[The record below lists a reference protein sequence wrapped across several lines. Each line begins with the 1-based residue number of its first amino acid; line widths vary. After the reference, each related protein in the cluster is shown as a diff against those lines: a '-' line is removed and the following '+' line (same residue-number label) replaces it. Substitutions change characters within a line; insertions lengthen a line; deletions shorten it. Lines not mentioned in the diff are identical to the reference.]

1 MVRTM
6 KKAVSAAM
14 ALVMTTGL
22 FITGNGSVV
31 KTYAAGESE
40 EQFVNSKYVEV
51 IGDGKYS
58 TGVSYD
64 DGIILLS
71 NVTDSTYADKGNL
84 KDKVTLSADSEL
96 AFMDKDGIDHVLEN
110 TDENGNQKFDA
121 IYGSVSQS
129 YYQLNIIEKDSK
141 LGAIND
147 AGEIVTLNGQQWF
160 DNMYIYNA
168 DGIGYVYGLEQYTS
182 GNVFDFTVVSED
194 GNELFT
200 VNNCN
205 NVRDISYYTNSKY
218 TSYFLMLDRADGTSI
233 LMDFSGKIWHDGDK
247 IKSCS
252 VSSSNST
259 EDSICVV
266 VMYNNSYGYYDYA
279 TGEKIEGEGR
289 LRSQRVSGKGT
300 KYVAVNNGKTVIYN
314 AYMEVEYE
322 LEGEY
327 YNLGSINSTG
337 KGKAVY
343 TLINS
348 DYQTI
353 NIVNKDGS
361 KWFDSDSEIVSR
373 PDISSAEGG
382 IFKLSD
388 GNSYF
393 VSDGGDI
400 RIKQSDLMRLAN
412 VKLEELYG
420 SFKYTGLS
428 FYMTDFGAVLSY
440 TMFADG
446 SVHNILITKESE
458 YSEAKYIGDG
468 DVSTIKGGTPNSMG
482 GILYFGETV
491 DKTITMADGS
501 TVACNKKVTKAYD
514 MYNAELKEI
523 EMPASLYRDS
533 KTLYFYS
540 DEGKKYRVT
549 SDGLTEVISQTH
561 SNSPYIRK
569 IGNTGAY
576 IYSLYENGR
585 TRYKLYDAND
595 KEVDIGLDALYSS
608 DNYRSIY
615 LNTLDMGYV
624 TVSYYDNNQRKTIYK
639 IYTYFGEHVLD
650 YSGFIT
656 NYVGKA
662 GKIYFVD
669 NKAMRFKD
677 ISGVLNDSSL
687 REDSTIKIETIK
699 GSDEKAFSGLKEN
712 SSIEDIKKELP
723 GLDISVLDS
732 EGKELPA
739 AKPVGTGCKIQVI
752 RDGKVIDTA
761 TVVVKGDTD
770 GSGTI
775 DVLDMEAVQ
784 KSILGIGEG
793 LTGAYNEAAKLSE
806 SDKISVLDMEAIQK
820 DILGLQKINKDTT
833 K

>member
-1 MVRTM
+1 MVRTV

-247 IKSCS
+247 IKSS
-252 VSSSNST
+252 RTVRSSID
-259 EDSICVV
+259 DSICV
-266 VMYNNSYGYYDYA
+266 MIIYDNAYGYYNYA
-279 TGEKIEGEGR
+279 TGEKIEGEGT
-289 LRSQRVSGKGT
+289 LKSQYVNRT
-300 KYVAVNNGKTVIYN
+300 EKYLVVNDGKTIIYN
-314 AYMEVEYE
+314 GYMKKEYE
-322 LEGEY
+322 LDGEY
-327 YNLGSINSTG
+327 TSISQLNYSSIYTG
-337 KGKAVY
+337 NGKAVY
-343 TLINS
+343 KLNNS
-348 DYQTI
+348 NGI
-353 NIVNKDGS
+353 ANILNKDGS
-361 KWFDSDSEIVSR
+361 KWFDSDSEIVR
-373 PDISSAEGG
+373 CPEIYSAEGG
-382 IFKLSD
+382 LFTLSD

-400 RIKQSDLMRLAN
+400 RIKQSDLMRLADA
-412 VKLEELYG
+412 KLEELYG
-420 SFKYTGLS
+420 SYRFTRLN
-428 FYMTDFGAVLSY
+428 FYMTDFGVILSY
-440 TMFADG
+440 TMYVDG

-458 YSEAKYIGDG
+458 YSEAEIIEDG
-468 DVSTIKGGTPNSMG
+468 DVYKATSRTSASIA
-482 GILYFGETV
+482 GILYFGENV
-491 DKTITMADGS
+491 DKTITMTDGS

-514 MYNAELKEI
+514 LYDTKLKEI
-523 EMPASLYRDS
+523 EMPENLYRDS
-533 KTLYFYS
+533 KTSYFYS
-540 DEGKKYRVT
+540 DEGKKYRLT
-549 SDGLTEVISQTH
+549 SNGFTEVISQTD
-561 SNSPYIRK
+561 SNTPYIRK

-662 GKIYFVD
+662 GTIYFVD

-699 GSDEKAFSGLKEN
+699 GTDEKAFSGLKEN

-820 DILGLQKINKDTT
+820 DILGLQKINAK
-833 K
+833 